1 MKDVQHYARCVSMS
15 LQEEQKSATTTNKAK
30 RYDIVLTSAR
40 SCAPSSGA
48 VGVPS
53 PLQLTK
59 LLVNSIVTR
68 KQRWFSSSHKEEV
81 KRLRIPFKGQNRL
94 TGYSFRPKKAI
105 GRYSTVALPASGT
118 AASRAKRRH
127 QSAEVFAAISA
138 SRPANGTSYNRL
150 AFEVP
155 RRRQTQPFI
164 LGATTTVTGAP
175 LPLRWRLSTI
185 KNRREAKPLR

>member
-1 MKDVQHYARCVSMS
+1 MS

-68 KQRWFSSSHKEEV
+68 KQRWFSSSHK
-81 KRLRIPFKGQNRL
+81 
-94 TGYSFRPKKAI
+94 
-105 GRYSTVALPASGT
+105 LP
-118 AASRAKRRH
+118 
-127 QSAEVFAAISA
+127 I
-138 SRPANGTSYNRL
+138 
-150 AFEVP
+150 
-155 RRRQTQPFI
+155 
-164 LGATTTVTGAP
+164 
-175 LPLRWRLSTI
+175 
-185 KNRREAKPLR
+185 